1 MPSRLSLELQL
12 IWMQKCAILG
22 FMFCKERSILRDL
35 DVAVVFSGEFLK
47 SKEFCNC
54 NLKSVLHSL
63 LLVQL
68 DLVSLLYG
76 LF

>member
-54 NLKSVLHSL
+54 N
-63 LLVQL
+63 
-68 DLVSLLYG
+68 
-76 LF
+76 

>member
-22 FMFCKERSILRDL
+22 FMFCKKRSILRDL
-35 DVAVVFSGEFLK
+35 DVVVVFSGEFLK

-54 NLKSVLHSL
+54 NLKSVL
-63 LLVQL
+63 QL
-68 DLVSLLYG
+68 ITG
-76 LF
+76 AT

>member
-54 NLKSVLHSL
+54 NLKSVL
-63 LLVQL
+63 QIIT
-68 DLVSLLYG
+68 G
-76 LF
+76 AT